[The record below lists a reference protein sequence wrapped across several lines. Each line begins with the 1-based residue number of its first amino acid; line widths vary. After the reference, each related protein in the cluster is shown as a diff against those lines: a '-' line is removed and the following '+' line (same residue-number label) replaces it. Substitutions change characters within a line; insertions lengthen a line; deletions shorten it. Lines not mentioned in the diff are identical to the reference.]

1 MTKVRKP
8 RKRNYINNR
17 EMFDVICQW
26 QDDCRV
32 AEADGNERPQMPN
45 YLAECFM
52 QIANRYATKPNFA
65 YYPFREEMVSDSI
78 LTCVKYCKNFNR
90 EKSNNPFAYFTQFVK
105 NTFLQRINA
114 EKKNLYLKYK
124 NYQELQLSEQL
135 NGDEG
140 LAAPDLNE
148 ISHEFIRGF
157 EEKMLSEKKRPNK
170 KEDQQ
175 VANTVTNFLEDQ

>member
-1 MTKVRKP
+1 
-8 RKRNYINNR
+8 
-17 EMFDVICQW
+17 
-26 QDDCRV
+26 
-32 AEADGNERPQMPN
+32 
-45 YLAECFM
+45 
-52 QIANRYATKPNFA
+52 
-65 YYPFREEMVSDSI
+65 
-78 LTCVKYCKNFNR
+78 
-90 EKSNNPFAYFTQFVK
+90 
-105 NTFLQRINA
+105 
-114 EKKNLYLKYK
+114 
-124 NYQELQLSEQL
+124 L